1 MNTSANALY
10 KAYAKFGM
18 TVAKETIFS
27 GANDK
32 EFRQTVEEEL
42 KRMEGFTLT
51 KEDVEN
57 IANMSDEDLYD
68 LECIITLTKEGK
80 RIVELPS
87 YIKKMLKEDI
97 QWDEGTI
104 EIKDEDYGTR
114 EIKVKGIFL
123 NGEPAF

>member
-1 MNTSANALY
+1 MNTSVNVLY

-27 GANDK
+27 GVNDK

-42 KRMEGFTLT
+42 KRMKGFTLT

-80 RIVELPS
+80 RIVEIPS
-87 YIKKMLKEDI
+87 YIQKMLKEDI
-97 QWDEGTI
+97 EWDEGTI
-104 EIKDEDYGTR
+104 EINDEDCGKR
-114 EIKVKGIFL
+114 EMKVKGIFL
-123 NGEPAF
+123 NSEPAF

>member
-1 MNTSANALY
+1 MNTSVNALY

-18 TVAKETIFS
+18 AVAKETIFS

-32 EFRQTVEEEL
+32 EFRKTVEEEL

-51 KEDVEN
+51 KEDVQN

-80 RIVELPS
+80 RIVEIPP
-87 YIKKMLKEDI
+87 YIQKMLKEDI
-97 QWDEGTI
+97 EWDEGTI
-104 EIKDEDYGTR
+104 EINDEDYGKR
-114 EIKVKGIFL
+114 EIRVKGIFL
-123 NGEPAF
+123 SGEPAF